1 VGIMIKDLF
10 NNLIQTMKEVIPA
23 DRTYQSLNDD
33 EFMQY
38 GNSVVDSNV
47 RGNEDSYVLNDDLK

>member
-1 VGIMIKDLF
+1 MIKDLF

>member
-1 VGIMIKDLF
+1 MIKDLF

-23 DRTYQSLNDD
+23 DRTYQSLPDD
-33 EFMQY
+33 EFLQH
-38 GNSVVDSNV
+38 GNSVVDSDV

>member
-1 VGIMIKDLF
+1 MIKDLF
-10 NNLIQTMKEVIPA
+10 NNLLQTMKEVIPA